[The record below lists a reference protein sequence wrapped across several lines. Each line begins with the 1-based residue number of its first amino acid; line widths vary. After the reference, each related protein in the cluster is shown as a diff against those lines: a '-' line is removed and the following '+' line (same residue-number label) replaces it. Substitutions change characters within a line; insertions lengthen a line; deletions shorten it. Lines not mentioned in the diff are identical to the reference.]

1 MHKAMRNAVIFNKK
15 IIISCI
21 TVIAAVLLCAFC
33 ACIGGR
39 GTGQESTAAPA
50 LLTPSVEPTAEMT
63 IKPSA
68 AATNDPEE
76 DIVAEMM
83 TEMTL
88 EEKVGQLFIVRPES
102 LDESFTPN
110 QAHGSARYSDTD
122 CSAGMADFLA
132 AHPAGGIAFFGK
144 NIENPEQTVAFI
156 QNLQKASRIPLFIA
170 VDEEGGT
177 VARIANSPAFTVP
190 KYDGAQAVGSTGDP
204 EQVRAM
210 YSAIGGYLAE
220 LGFNLDFA
228 PVADVNSNPN
238 NTVIGNRAF
247 GSDPKLVA
255 KMVNAAI
262 SGLHKENI
270 IACIK
275 HFPGHGDTAGDTH
288 DGYVALEKDW
298 QQLSECELIPFY
310 NAINETDMIMA
321 AHITLTRGNTDNLPC
336 SLSYDALTMHL
347 RGEMGYNGVIITDA
361 LAMGAIVENYSSE
374 ESAVLAFNA
383 GADILLMPYDYAAA
397 FNGILSAVQ
406 TGEISFDRLNESVE
420 RILRLKAEF
429 DII

>member
-1 MHKAMRNAVIFNKK
+1 MTQNAVIFNRK

-33 ACIGGR
+33 AMHRPDAEPDRSQRQHRHC
-39 GTGQESTAAPA
+39 S
-50 LLTPSVEPTAEMT
+50 LPSVEPTAEMT

-110 QAHGSARYSDTD
+110 QAHGSAQYSDTD

-204 EQVRAM
+204 EQVRASILQ
-210 YSAIGGYLAE
+210 SAGTLRS
-220 LGFNLDFA
+220 LG
-228 PVADVNSNPN
+228 
-238 NTVIGNRAF
+238 
-247 GSDPKLVA
+247 
-255 KMVNAAI
+255 
-262 SGLHKENI
+262 
-270 IACIK
+270 
-275 HFPGHGDTAGDTH
+275 
-288 DGYVALEKDW
+288 
-298 QQLSECELIPFY
+298 LIL
-310 NAINETDMIMA
+310 
-321 AHITLTRGNTDNLPC
+321 TLRP
-336 SLSYDALTMHL
+336 L
-347 RGEMGYNGVIITDA
+347 RM
-361 LAMGAIVENYSSE
+361 
-374 ESAVLAFNA
+374 
-383 GADILLMPYDYAAA
+383 
-397 FNGILSAVQ
+397 
-406 TGEISFDRLNESVE
+406 
-420 RILRLKAEF
+420 
-429 DII
+429 

>member
-1 MHKAMRNAVIFNKK
+1 MLKVMQNTITPNKNM
-15 IIISCI
+15 IIGRI
-21 TVIAAVLLCAFC
+21 TMIAAVLLLAFC
-33 ACIGGR
+33 ACTGGR
-39 GTGQESTAAPA
+39 GTGQDSTTAPT
-50 LLTPSVEPTAEMT
+50 LITPSAEPTADMT
-63 IKPSA
+63 ANPSA
-68 AATNDPEE
+68 AATNEPEE

-83 TEMTL
+83 AEMTL

-144 NIENPEQTVAFI
+144 NIETPEQTASFI
-156 QNLQKASRIPLFIA
+156 QNLQKTSRIPLFIA
-170 VDEEGGT
+170 VDEEGGA
-177 VARIANSPAFTVP
+177 VARIANSPAFNVP
-190 KYDGAQAVGSTGDP
+190 KYDSAQAVGSTGDP
-204 EQVRAM
+204 EKARAM
-210 YSAIGGYLAE
+210 YSAIGKYLAE

-238 NTVIGNRAF
+238 NPVIGNRAF
-247 GSDPKLVA
+247 GSNPKIVA

-262 SGLHKENI
+262 NGLHKENI

-310 NAINETDMIMA
+310 SAINETDMIMA
-321 AHITLTRGNTDNLPC
+321 AHITLTRGSTDNLPC
-336 SLSYDALTMHL
+336 SLSYDALTLHL

-361 LAMGAIVENYSSE
+361 LEMGAIVENYSSE

-383 GADILLMPYDYAAA
+383 GADILLMPYDYSAA

-406 TGEISFDRLNESVE
+406 TGEITLDRLNESVE

-429 DII
+429 GMI

>member
-1 MHKAMRNAVIFNKK
+1 MPKMMRNAVIFNKK

-33 ACIGGR
+33 ACTGGR
-39 GTGQESTAAPA
+39 GTGQDSTAAPV

-156 QNLQKASRIPLFIA
+156 QNLQKEI
-170 VDEEGGT
+170 G
-177 VARIANSPAFTVP
+177 
-190 KYDGAQAVGSTGDP
+190 
-204 EQVRAM
+204 RAH
-210 YSAIGGYLAE
+210 
-220 LGFNLDFA
+220 
-228 PVADVNSNPN
+228 V
-238 NTVIGNRAF
+238 
-247 GSDPKLVA
+247 
-255 KMVNAAI
+255 
-262 SGLHKENI
+262 
-270 IACIK
+270 
-275 HFPGHGDTAGDTH
+275 
-288 DGYVALEKDW
+288 
-298 QQLSECELIPFY
+298 
-310 NAINETDMIMA
+310 
-321 AHITLTRGNTDNLPC
+321 
-336 SLSYDALTMHL
+336 
-347 RGEMGYNGVIITDA
+347 
-361 LAMGAIVENYSSE
+361 
-374 ESAVLAFNA
+374 
-383 GADILLMPYDYAAA
+383 
-397 FNGILSAVQ
+397 
-406 TGEISFDRLNESVE
+406 
-420 RILRLKAEF
+420 
-429 DII
+429 